1 MCSEYI
7 HKGPRS
13 RKKEEKNV
21 EGGENVDGMI
31 AETTLVTCNHVAP
44 VATKN
49 DVDTVSVI
57 SADRSSTDAVR
68 ACGLRAHAEGFAKL
82 HAPYNDPDA
91 DADFYTLNDDVVKL
105 NGYLHDEHENAF
117 DVVDCDVTENT
128 CMLPKSRSSPG
139 HTSQLYSVVDTVK
152 KHRKSDEKQ
161 GASYQEIG
169 QVNGSVNDE
178 MLCLFDEV
186 SKSKLDAEF
195 YNQCEDDIDGQLDGN
210 VHSIKS
216 PSLRNL
222 LQSFIGQIDK
232 LSPKDDNDAI
242 SDGKL
247 LQDNGNSKHMDC
259 EATELLPLVL
269 EADDSGL
276 ESTPSPPLKLEQETP
291 TGSSCVFCPSC
302 GQKQSDMSD
311 ISLESFGRTSS
322 LKSYNSLKSDRTRLL
337 SRNSGPIIQIV
348 PEETM
353 NSENHLESVT
363 KVNDRGVKPLEK
375 LFQTGLSNIPK
386 QTVISR
392 QNERSRVGYVAFSS
406 FDTETSSMAPSTSVS
421 NESLQSGADDLTSD
435 QSAMDVNPLLT
446 GLMLDHKSPDQ
457 ISDRSRNVAIDSI
470 RNAKSGKHVKE
481 TSPDLADSGIDGSF
495 KLDLNSVG
503 GDGVVISDKKVADEP
518 NVQDLVE
525 QRKMQQKM
533 GIANTDSEK
542 NESGISAA
550 SRELN
555 NNAALSAFKS
565 MELKRKRQ
573 TLRQSHSC
581 GHIDSSD

>member
-139 HTSQLYSVVDTVK
+139 HMSQLYSVVDTVK

-169 QVNGSVNDE
+169 QVNGSVNDD
-178 MLCLFDEV
+178 MHSLFDEV
-186 SKSKLDAEF
+186 SKSKSDAEF
-195 YNQCEDDIDGQLDGN
+195 YNECEDDIDGQLDGN

-222 LQSFIGQIDK
+222 LQSFIGKIDK
-232 LSPKDDNDAI
+232 LSPKDDNDVI

-247 LQDNGNSKHMDC
+247 LQDNGNSIHMDN

-276 ESTPSPPLKLEQETP
+276 ESTPSPPLKLEQEIP

-353 NSENHLESVT
+353 SNENHLESVT

-386 QTVISR
+386 QTVISS

-470 RNAKSGKHVKE
+470 RNAKCGKSAKE

-503 GDGVVISDKKVADEP
+503 GDGVMISDKKVADES

-533 GIANTDSEK
+533 GIANTDSEN

-565 MELKRKRQ
+565 TELKRKRQ